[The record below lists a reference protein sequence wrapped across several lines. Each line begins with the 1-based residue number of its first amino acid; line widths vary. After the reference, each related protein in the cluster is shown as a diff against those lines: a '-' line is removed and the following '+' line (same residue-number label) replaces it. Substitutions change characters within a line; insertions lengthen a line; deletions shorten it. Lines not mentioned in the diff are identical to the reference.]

1 MKTFNRMAMITAA
14 LGFLLLA
21 GAATATTLE
30 FSAPEN
36 WFMGADE
43 WTVDVV
49 VDQVDDLL
57 GASLI
62 IGFDPA
68 VITPVGVGLGDL
80 ITDAGCNP
88 FFDWVNDDDFVDT
101 IELDTALFGCT
112 ASGGGTL
119 VTVTFVGVASG
130 TSALTL
136 ASADL
141 RDSVNEPIAVETVP
155 GSVTYLTQAN
165 ATFTFQPGSVLFDED
180 GTTEICL
187 YLNGVD
193 DFLGASVSFGFN
205 PDVIMPTGVTPGAG
219 LLDAGCAFFLD
230 WVNMDGFTDVMVI
243 DTALLGCHG
252 PFDGPLVCVALQGI
266 NYGESPL
273 NWLQVQ
279 LRDSNNDPVPVNLV
293 DGVVLYNAA
302 VSTTPVNLDALKAI
316 YR

>member
-1 MKTFNRMAMITAA
+1 MKTFNRMVMMAAA

-21 GAATATTLE
+21 GPATATTLE
-30 FSAPEN
+30 FAAPET

-43 WTVDVV
+43 WTVEVV

-57 GASLI
+57 GASLTI
-62 IGFDPA
+62 SFDPA
-68 VITPVGVGLGDL
+68 VITPVDVGLGGL
-80 ITDAGCNP
+80 ITGAGCNP
-88 FFDWVNDDDFVDT
+88 FFDWVNDDDFIDT

-119 VTVTFVGVASG
+119 VTVTFAGVASG
-130 TSALTL
+130 TSPLTL
-136 ASADL
+136 TTVDL

-155 GSVTYLTQAN
+155 GSVTYLTQAE
-165 ATFTFQPGSVLFDED
+165 ATLTFQPGSVLFDED

-187 YLNGVD
+187 NLSGVA
-193 DFLGASVSFGFN
+193 DFLGASVSFGFD
-205 PDVIMPTGVTPGAG
+205 PEVIMPTGVTPGAG

-230 WVNMDGFTDVMVI
+230 WVNLDGITDTMVI

-252 PFDGPLVCVALQGI
+252 PFDGPLVCVQLQGI

-273 NWLQVQ
+273 TWLQVQ
-279 LRDSNNDPVPVNLV
+279 VRDSNNDPVPVNLV

-302 VSTTPVNLDALKAI
+302 VSTTPVNLDELKAI